1 MIRPILIE
9 VVLFLIPFA
18 AYAVFIWATR
28 SGILESDA
36 WNVQVVGWLALAA
49 AVLIIGSFILM
60 AQFGGAPPY
69 STYEPAHMEDGHLV
83 PGRNR

>member
-1 MIRPILIE
+1 MIRPVLIE
-9 VVLFLIPFA
+9 VTLFLIPFA

-28 SGILESDA
+28 SGIFDSDA
-36 WNVQVVGWLALAA
+36 WNVRVVGWLALAA

-60 AQFGGAPPY
+60 ARFGAAPPY
-69 STYEPAHMEDGHLV
+69 STYEPAHMEDGQLV